1 MKIGVIGPD
10 SSCQAVK
17 KSLHEIDSSLKVIC
31 YAKEQVNTCDQ
42 AVEQCEKE
50 CDAILFTGC
59 AIESFVEEVCE
70 LKKPHTSVERSII
83 SVAGAFL
90 EMQQQNMVLDAFSID
105 IVENQVIE
113 DLLDAFHILARNI
126 YSSSFRPGAEEKD
139 YVEWHIRL
147 QEEGKVSVALTSLVW
162 VYKMLKEKGYP
173 AIYLGPT
180 RAMVR
185 HALERLQNE
194 CALNEAAYAQVAV
207 EVLQLTDYERSEG
220 NYYTSMLDKAE
231 IEKEI
236 IRYTKGIQGALFSF
250 GRREYIIFSTAG
262 VIKSKAH
269 QHKLIRLQKKV
280 LESNLHLNIGIGMG
294 VTANKAEMNARHALK
309 YTVKHGNQDIYWID
323 DSQTMQGPLGKE
335 IQFGYQMISS
345 DPELLE
351 AAEKTGLSMAS
362 ILKIIAIAEARQSFV
377 FDAHQLAECLEVT
390 VRSAR
395 RIMNRIM
402 EAGYGEVYAK
412 ETAISGGRPKTLVK
426 LLFKRN

>member
-10 SSCQAVK
+10 SSCQNVK
-17 KSLHEIDSSLKVIC
+17 KSLYEIDNTLEVIC

-42 AVEQCEKE
+42 VIEQCEAE

-83 SVAGAFL
+83 SVSGAFL
-90 EMQQQNMVLDAFSID
+90 EMQKQNMELDAFSID
-105 IVENQVIE
+105 IVESQVIE

-126 YSSSFRPGAEEKD
+126 YSSSFRLGAEEED

-147 QEEGKVSVALTSLVW
+147 QKEGKVNVALTSLVW

-185 HALERLQNE
+185 LALERLQNAF
-194 CALNEAAYAQVAV
+194 ALKEAVYAQVAV
-207 EVLQLTDYERSEG
+207 EILQLTDYERSEG
-220 NYYTSMLDKAE
+220 NYYTSMLKKAE

-236 IRYTKGIQGALFSF
+236 IQYTKGIQGALFSF

-262 VIKSKAH
+262 VMKDKGH
-269 QHKLIRLQKKV
+269 QHKFLRLQKKV
-280 LESNLHLNIGIGMG
+280 MESGIHLNVGIGTG
-294 VTANKAEMNARHALK
+294 VTANKAEMNARHALE
-309 YTVKHGNQDIYWID
+309 YTVKHARQEIYWID
-323 DSQTMQGPLGKE
+323 DNQMMHGPLGKDFQLE
-335 IQFGYQMISS
+335 YQMISS
-345 DPELLE
+345 DPRLQEI
-351 AAEKTGLSMAS
+351 ADKTGLSMAS
-362 ILKIIAIAEARQSFV
+362 ILKIIAIAEVRQSFV

-395 RIMNRIM
+395 RILNRIM

-412 ETAISGGRPKTLVK
+412 ETAVSGGRPKALVK
-426 LLFKRN
+426 LLLEGN